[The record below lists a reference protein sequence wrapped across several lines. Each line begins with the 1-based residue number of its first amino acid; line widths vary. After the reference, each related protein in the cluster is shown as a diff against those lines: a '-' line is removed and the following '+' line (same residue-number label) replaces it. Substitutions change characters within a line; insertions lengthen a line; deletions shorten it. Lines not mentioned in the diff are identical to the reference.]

1 MCPDSELLSAWID
14 GEVPSPWREN
24 IDKHIGACAA
34 CSASVASMRRVQ
46 GMLSADSA
54 VNDAA
59 ALGAKDRVAAR
70 LSAMPWSRSLE
81 VRPLWFRRY
90 ALPLPAIA
98 AAAVVLVTLS
108 FALVASNARNNELRL
123 AIRRGVEATPVAASG
138 LGMESLV
145 DFIGKQNGA
154 VNINITLPA
163 EAFGGKL
170 GEPVIIREADWNAGS
185 RR

>member
-1 MCPDSELLSAWID
+1 MCPDRELLSAWID
-14 GEVPSPWREN
+14 GEVPSPWRESMGQ
-24 IDKHIGACAA
+24 HIGACAA

-54 VNDAA
+54 SADAA
-59 ALGAKDRVAAR
+59 ALAAKDRVTAR
-70 LSAMPWSRSLE
+70 LAAAIPGRLPES
-81 VRPLWFRRY
+81 RPLWSRRY

-98 AAAVVLVTLS
+98 AAAVLLASLS
-108 FALVASNARNNELRL
+108 FALVATSARNNELRV
-123 AIRRGVEATPVAASG
+123 AVRQAVEATSVAASG

-163 EAFGGKL
+163 EAFGSIP